1 MKLSIIIPA
10 YQEEKTIASTLKAL
24 FIAIDKAQL
33 EPEIFL
39 VDSSLNMATHDEALR
54 IADEMHHPLTVLKQT
69 QQTFAGKARN
79 IGSKAAQHEL
89 LVFIDAGVYLEED
102 WFIKVLKV
110 HHEQRCE
117 LVWGKITYD
126 PKTIFERSY
135 LRSFMRANYSRRDTN
150 NFLITKSKYW
160 EIGGLNEQVHSG
172 EDLEFFTKLD
182 RLEINEG
189 YTDALA
195 YYRHFPQNTRT
206 ILRKWISF
214 TTDNVMIHQARA
226 KFIFVGFEL
235 VTLLVVLLIGIVD
248 PFSGML
254 ALVIWL
260 GLRFIF
266 QVIVAKRPFKHLAE
280 IPLTL
285 YLILVF
291 DLTRACGLIKGIGR
305 LLKNNKEIHR

>member
-33 EPEIFL
+33 EPEIL
-39 VDSSLNMATHDEALR
+39 IVDSSLNSDTSEEAMR
-54 IADEMHHPLTVLKQT
+54 IANETHHPLTVLRQT

-89 LVFIDAGVYLEED
+89 LAFIDAGVYLEED
-102 WFIKVLKV
+102 WFIKVLGVYQKQ
-110 HHEQRCE
+110 HCE
-117 LVWGKITYD
+117 PVWGKITYD
-126 PKTIFERSY
+126 PKTGFERSY

-160 EIGGLNEQVHSG
+160 EIGGLNETVHSG

-182 RLEINEG
+182 RLGLNEG

-195 YYRHFPQNTRT
+195 YYRHFPQNTKA

-214 TTDNVMIHQARA
+214 TSDNVVIHQARA

-235 VTLLVVLLIGIVD
+235 VTLLMVLMIGIVD
-248 PFSGML
+248 LFSGML

-260 GLRFIF
+260 SHRLLF
-266 QVIVAKRPFKHLAE
+266 QMVVAKRPLKYLAE

-291 DLTRACGLIKGIGR
+291 DLTRLCGLIKGLRR
-305 LLKNNKEIHR
+305 LLGKNRGNHR